1 MQSWYVGGTDNSH
14 CRQPELCW
22 WSDQLNVTSVK
33 MQVLKYGLLYV
44 YLGRPSKSSVYFD
57 YEYFTLLFFNMP
69 WSFLVF
75 ISKKLLEE
83 LCPLPSAWLAAPG
96 KAGALTVSLMRSR
109 QSVQLGQKK
118 IKISWRASLP
128 TRKITGI
135 HRINI
140 INMDYCKHIFFI
152 THRKNI

>member
-1 MQSWYVGGTDNSH
+1 MQTWYVCGTDNSH

-33 MQVLKYGLLYV
+33 MQVLKYGLLCV
-44 YLGRPSKSSVYFD
+44 YLGRPSKSSAYFD
-57 YEYFTLLFFNMP
+57 YECFTLLFFNMP

-75 ISKKLLEE
+75 ISKMLLEG

-96 KAGALTVSLMRSR
+96 KAGALTVSLMHSR

-118 IKISWRASLP
+118 FEISWRASLP
-128 TRKITGI
+128 IRKNTGI
-135 HRINI
+135 HGINI
-140 INMDYCKHIFFI
+140 LIWIIANIFFSLH
-152 THRKNI
+152 T